1 MKHIVFNHVF
11 LKQVILRSAVVSFAI
26 MAAATAWADG
36 PTAEAARQSM
46 ATDRAMVDRSGH
58 PRSQR
63 AQWVYRI
70 VAKWGTHVHEAY
82 RTDPRRWADS
92 MAQVFAKA
100 SNDALQ
106 RAAAART
113 FAAMNDALLAGT
125 NPAAMQSDAAP
136 TLRGG
141 GSKRI
146 AARSLGDPA
155 QDLVYVPVTPCRIL
169 DTRIVGGPIPANS
182 FRDFDLTDVV
192 RFAPQGGDTSNC
204 NVGDKGSFAA
214 AAINFTVVTP
224 NAAGYITTFP
234 YLASQPTAATIN
246 YVAGD
251 IRNGLAITRLDQ
263 SSANYE
269 FSVYSFAQTHLVA
282 DVVGYFREPEATALE
297 CVNVVGPVTNTTA
310 GVASLVSPSCPTGF
324 KAVSGSCKIQNLG
337 LVVYNIGGQ
346 TSDSNYSCQYYNPSG
361 TRPMTSEVRCCRT
374 PGI

>member
-1 MKHIVFNHVF
+1 MKQFF
-11 LKQVILRSAVVSFAI
+11 SKFAVASLL
-26 MAAATAWADG
+26 ATAAVAAWAGDSSPG
-36 PTAEAARQSM
+36 SMQQAENA
-46 ATDRAMVDRSGH
+46 DRAIFNRSGT
-58 PRSQR
+58 PRSER

-100 SNDALQ
+100 SPGALQ
-106 RAAAART
+106 RAAEART

-125 NPAAMQSDAAP
+125 NPAAMQPTAASASKSA
-136 TLRGG
+136 

-169 DTRIVGGPIPANS
+169 DTRVAGGSIPANS

-224 NAAGYITTFP
+224 SASGYITAFP
-234 YLASQPTAATIN
+234 FLASQPTAATIN
-246 YVAGD
+246 YGAGD
-251 IRNGLAITRLDQ
+251 IRNGLAIVRLDQ
-263 SSANYE
+263 SAATYE

-282 DVVGYFREPEATALE
+282 DVVGYFREPEATALD
-297 CVNVVGPVTNTTA
+297 CVTLTTPIT
-310 GVASLVSPSCPTGF
+310 GVPSGIANFSSPSCSIGY
-324 KAVSGSCKIQNLG
+324 KAVSGSCRSETLTAI
-337 LVVYNIGGQ
+337 VYIHGGY
-346 TSDSNYSCQYYNPSG
+346 TSDTQHTCQYSNPSG
-361 TRPMTSEVRCCRT
+361 VRQITANVRCCRI
-374 PGI
+374 PGR